1 MRTLSPTYVS
11 LAATTL
17 NVEVVKLDATW
28 KLRMLPAA
36 GGAGTTDLSSVFGCR
51 INEALKVLESARFAA
66 RERSARSAASCA
78 DMFRIGGSS
87 PPLEPAPAAAIA
99 TRRAREPFGITEAA
113 TAVPLDIVYDT
124 SVFVTWSVGNC
135 GTMR

>member
-1 MRTLSPTYVS
+1 MS

-66 RERSARSAASCA
+66 RERSARAAASCA

-87 PPLEPAPAAAIA
+87 PPREPAPAAGCF
-99 TRRAREPFGITEAA
+99 RRYETCPHSSPPRVRSAP
-113 TAVPLDIVYDT
+113 VPR
-124 SVFVTWSVGNC
+124 SAHS
-135 GTMR
+135 RA